1 LTPTTRDHVTNAWHL
16 YVLRL
21 RSSELTINRNQ
32 FIEEMTA
39 RRIGTSVHF
48 IPIHM
53 HSYYRDK
60 YNYHP
65 DDFPV
70 AHGAFQNM
78 LSLPLSP
85 SMSDQDVADVIDAVL
100 DIRSKFARR
109 RAAA

>member
-1 LTPTTRDHVTNAWHL
+1 
-16 YVLRL
+16 
-21 RSSELTINRNQ
+21 
-32 FIEEMTA
+32 
-39 RRIGTSVHF
+39 
-48 IPIHM
+48 M

-60 YNYHP
+60 YNYHA

-70 AHGAFQNM
+70 AHAAFQNM